1 MAAPSGGGGQ
11 PDNSA
16 GILWGIAAIF
26 ALCGGVWFAFK
37 TYIVSFFLY
46 IKLYELYGITHV
58 SSNPYFDRLEAAIQA
73 ALVVPQNVT
82 FHDLILVGN
91 GVGAWLRIPLA
102 AFLLLL
108 AVIVYFGNAVRV
120 FRNTYQMKDLAKL
133 EKENWPQ
140 IAPVMNVDLVKTDL
154 DQGPWAMA
162 MTPMQFCKRHK
173 ILIEMPVRRTEGMS
187 RKDWDRIEV
196 TLKRGDANKLFAMQ
210 LGPLWAGTARLPVHA
225 RALFA
230 AFSARIHADGPASE
244 KLLRQLSASAQGKLD
259 ISSVNELLRKY
270 ENTKEVQK
278 IVQKHAYVSTVMASM
293 LEGARE
299 DGVQASADFLW
310 LKPLDRKLWYTLNT
324 VGRQTPFVE
333 VAGIFAHWI
342 SEKEAARKILVP
354 MVEEATKALEL
365 SLKEIIY
372 KPDEKPDEKR

>member
-26 ALCGGVWFAFK
+26 ALCGGVWYAFK
-37 TYIVSFFLY
+37 TYIISFVLY
-46 IKLYELYGITHV
+46 VKLYELYIITHLTT
-58 SSNPYFDRLEAAIQA
+58 NPYFDRLEPAIKA
-73 ALVVPQNVT
+73 ALAYPQNVT
-82 FHDLILVGN
+82 FQDLVLVMN
-91 GVGAWLRIPLA
+91 GVGSWLRIPLA
-102 AFLLLL
+102 AVLLLL
-108 AVIVYFGNAVRV
+108 AVIVYFGNTVRV
-120 FRNTYQMKDLAKL
+120 FRNNYQMRELAKL

-140 IAPVMNVDLVKTDL
+140 ISPVMGLDLVKTDI

-173 ILIEMPVRRTEGMS
+173 ILDEMKVRRTEGMN

-196 TLKRGDANKLFAMQ
+196 TLRRGDANKLFALQ
-210 LGPLWAGTARLPVHA
+210 LGPLWAGTARLPAHT

-230 AFSARIHADGPASE
+230 AFAARIHADSASSE
-244 KLLRQLSASAQGKLD
+244 KILRQLSASSQSKLD
-259 ISSVNELLRKY
+259 ISGVNELLRKY

-278 IVQKHAYVSTVMASM
+278 IVQEHAYVLTVMASM

-310 LKPLDRKLWYTLNT
+310 LKPVDRRLWYTLNT

-333 VAGIFAHWI
+333 VAGVFAHWRA
-342 SEKEAARKILVP
+342 EKEAGRRILVP
-354 MVEEATKALEL
+354 MVEEASKALEL
-365 SLKEIIY
+365 ALKDIVY
-372 KPDEKPDEKR
+372 KPDEPR